1 MVHEPH
7 RVDALAVTHPDAVVQ
22 LVPREADLWQV
33 DADLDAAAGPRRPL
47 GEGLSHAHAFLDGIA
62 EPLVEPGHRT
72 VLALDLQVDLR
83 TAELTQQA
91 FRLAH
96 ECAPDALSLV
106 LGRDGDAIEPPAVAV
121 VAGQCGADEGAVPD
135 GDQEQLALPPGAPR
149 EDRLRRTP
157 ARVILEDA
165 APERGD
171 RLGVS
176 RLELAD
182 VERRHH
188 VTRYSARNGS
198 DSYRLTKAPGAK
210 RPASASTAN
219 RGQRAS
225 SSSSTIRACNRAA
238 AAPMQ

>member
-1 MVHEPH
+1 M
-7 RVDALAVTHPDAVVQ
+7 
-22 LVPREADLWQV
+22 
-33 DADLDAAAGPRRPL
+33 
-47 GEGLSHAHAFLDGIA
+47 
-62 EPLVEPGHRT
+62 
-72 VLALDLQVDLR
+72 
-83 TAELTQQA
+83 
-91 FRLAH
+91 
-96 ECAPDALSLV
+96 
-106 LGRDGDAIEPPAVAV
+106 AI
-121 VAGQCGADEGAVPD
+121 VAGQRRADERAVPD
-135 GDQEQLALPPGAPR
+135 GDQEQLALPPGATR

-165 APERGD
+165 VPECGD

-182 VERRHH
+182 VECGRH
-188 VTRYSARNGS
+188 VTRYSARKGS

-225 SSSSTIRACNRAA
+225 SSSSTTRACKRAA